1 MSQYEMINIID
12 VNWEEGETAPAQ
24 KMISEEIVNTG
35 GSLGDIGSMGRRK
48 LAYPIDKKNEGLY
61 LLSHFSHSPEG
72 LVLLRDNLKLN
83 PAIIRTL
90 LLRYRGQP
98 GITLEEEPEEVAD
111 ASTVPPAGTEEES
124 APTESKP
131 EEESTSTESKPEE

>member
-48 LAYPIDKKNEGLY
+48 LAYLIDKKNEGLY

-98 GITLEEEPEEVAD
+98 GIALEGDPTEPGN
-111 ASTVPPAGTEEES
+111 ASAVRPAYTEEES
-124 APTESKP
+124 DFDESDQ
-131 EEESTSTESKPEE
+131 ED

>member
-72 LVLLRDNLKLN
+72 LVLLRDNLKLH

-98 GITLEEEPEEVAD
+98 GIALEGDPTEPGN
-111 ASTVPPAGTEEES
+111 ASVGRPAYTEEES
-124 APTESKP
+124 DFDESDQDD
-131 EEESTSTESKPEE
+131 

>member
-35 GSLGDIGSMGRRK
+35 GSLSDIGSMGRRK

-90 LLRYRGQP
+90 MLRYRGQP
-98 GITLEEEPEEVAD
+98 EIALEEEPAE
-111 ASTVPPAGTEEES
+111 PGNES
-124 APTESKP
+124 AERPANTEK
-131 EEESTSTESKPEE
+131 ESDSDKSDPND